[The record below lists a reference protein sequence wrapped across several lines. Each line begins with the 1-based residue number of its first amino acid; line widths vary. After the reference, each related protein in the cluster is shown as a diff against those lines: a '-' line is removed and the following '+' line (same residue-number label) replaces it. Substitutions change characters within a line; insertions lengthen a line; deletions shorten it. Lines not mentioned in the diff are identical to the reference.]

1 MTSFREVVVVIRR
14 EGVDKRAVQWHGG
27 GGRGRQGR
35 NLLGAAEQAFFVV
48 RGSRRALGGA
58 FLHLREI
65 LDGLF
70 GLHVVP
76 FLLPYPLDV
85 VGNLHNHHCND
96 SQSLELNVNHQNTG
110 EEMGEPEGR
119 SRWQI
124 EGNDQYE
131 SRLLDER
138 IVFSVTFLLLV
149 MSIMV
154 LCASVTFLSFLS
166 FVCCAILLF
175 GLFWRSR
182 FLVCSFSCLLG
193 PFRLWFSLLSGS
205 VHRRLGDFRFSLS
218 FHFVLAMCLPASCAQ
233 LQFPPFFHKHFS
245 KNL

>member
-124 EGNDQYE
+124 EG
-131 SRLLDER
+131 
-138 IVFSVTFLLLV
+138 
-149 MSIMV
+149 
-154 LCASVTFLSFLS
+154 
-166 FVCCAILLF
+166 
-175 GLFWRSR
+175 
-182 FLVCSFSCLLG
+182 
-193 PFRLWFSLLSGS
+193 
-205 VHRRLGDFRFSLS
+205 
-218 FHFVLAMCLPASCAQ
+218 
-233 LQFPPFFHKHFS
+233 K
-245 KNL
+245 